1 MRSKDACPVREP
13 GAGSKIS
20 LQGAVSDHALEFL
33 LKIEMVRLDTLV
45 FRLVTGSMPKA
56 FAMAG

>member
-33 LKIEMVRLDTLV
+33 LKNRNGAVGYSGVPFGDGIH
-45 FRLVTGSMPKA
+45 A
-56 FAMAG
+56 